1 VSGLA
6 PAVIADRFRAAC
18 RAELQALK
26 PGNVHVH
33 EAGHGMTVTDFLASA
48 EVSAPALAAAGRSVG
63 ERILAA
69 VEATRSRVG
78 QNTNLGIVLL
88 CAPLAVA
95 AERSGAL
102 RPSLE
107 TVLAQLDRSDAAL
120 TFQAIRIASPGGLGH
135 SERHDVADEP
145 EVTLLDAMRTA
156 AHRDRIAR
164 QYASGFAD
172 IFELGAPRLLACRA
186 AGWQE
191 EWAVTGLFLT
201 MLSAFRDSHIERKH
215 GAAVAD
221 AVRHEACSWADRLFG
236 AADPASLASEL
247 LGFDRSLKARG
258 LNPGTSADLTVAS
271 FFCAAL
277 DHDLIE

>member
-1 VSGLA
+1 MSGLA
-6 PAVIADRFRAAC
+6 PAIIADRFRAAC
-18 RAELQALK
+18 RAELEALK

-33 EAGHGMTVTDFLASA
+33 EAGHGMTVADFLASA

-88 CAPLAVA
+88 CAPLAAA
-95 AERSGAL
+95 AERGGVL

-107 TVLAQLDRSDAAL
+107 DVLARLDETDAAL
-120 TFQAIRIASPGGLGH
+120 AFRAIRIASPGGLGR
-135 SERHDVADEP
+135 SKRHDVATEP

-156 AHRDRIAR
+156 AQRDRIAR

-172 IFELGAPRLLACRA
+172 VFDVGVPRLLACRA

-191 EWAVTGLFLT
+191 EWAVTDLFLT

-215 GAAVAD
+215 GAETAEE
-221 AVRHEACSWADRLFG
+221 VRREACSWADRLLG
-236 AADPASLASEL
+236 VAEPIGLASEL

-271 FFCAAL
+271 LFCAAL